1 MGSNN
6 VGTEPR
12 ENGSETGRIGQE
24 TLKPR
29 PKEYVTF
36 VTQYV
41 QEIETAGNCIRNATK
56 EKKNNLFSDLKPDAN
71 NKGRKGHTGETE

>member
-56 EKKNNLFSDLKPDAN
+56 EKNNLFSDLKPDAN
-71 NKGRKGHTGETE
+71 NKGRKGHTGNK

>member
-56 EKKNNLFSDLKPDAN
+56 EKNNLFSDLKPDAN

>member
-6 VGTEPR
+6 VETEPR

-56 EKKNNLFSDLKPDAN
+56 EKNNLFSDLKPDAN